1 MKRDGPAVDIVVM
14 TTAEYHEFESRRAVS
29 YVGRVSMPDVVSGR
43 VSATVQPGEYVVL
56 VDNTDTG
63 PAAPGSS
70 GVPAVVDLPV
80 TATGH

>member
-1 MKRDGPAVDIVVM
+1 
-14 TTAEYHEFESRRAVS
+14 
-29 YVGRVSMPDVVSGR
+29 MPDVVSGR